1 MMDHTMTKN
10 PVSIPH
16 FICPAEALR
25 RAEKEAADSLG
36 LTLFELMRRAGEAA
50 FQLARSRYPDSQNWL
65 ILCGHGNNGGDG
77 YVVARLAQAEGIEVT
92 LLALESEVRGV
103 DYINAEQRLRAL
115 ILHFVQEYSQATHAH
130 RVLTESVRYLEG
142 EDKQRVLDKE
152 RALVA
157 GFSEMLIEIRP
168 DLEKAGLSKALTML
182 LFGMMNW
189 MFTWLRSGG
198 ALDHEDMAPIVADL
212 FLGGIGAVK
221 TPISKAEKKL
231 AQK

>member
-1 MMDHTMTKN
+1 MARGRAAGYDDQREQ
-10 PVSIPH
+10 ILQQ
-16 FICPAEALR
+16 AAALF
-25 RAEKEAADSLG
+25 ASQGYAATS
-36 LTLFELMRRAGEAA
+36 MNA
-50 FQLARSRYPDSQNWL
+50 
-65 ILCGHGNNGGDG
+65 
-77 YVVARLAQAEGIEVT
+77 VAQACGLSKPTIYHYFRDKYALLLEICDAHLT
-92 LLALESEVRGV
+92 RLLALEREVKGV
-103 DYINAEQRLRAL
+103 GYLNAEQRLRDL

-130 RVLTESVRYLEG
+130 RVLTESLRYLEG
-142 EDKQRVLDKE
+142 EDKQQVLDKE

-168 DLEKAGLSKALTML
+168 DLKKAGLSKALTML

-221 TPISKAEKKL
+221 TPISKIEKKL

>member
-1 MMDHTMTKN
+1 MARGRAAGYDDQREQ
-10 PVSIPH
+10 ILQQ
-16 FICPAEALR
+16 AAALF
-25 RAEKEAADSLG
+25 ASQGYAATS
-36 LTLFELMRRAGEAA
+36 MNA
-50 FQLARSRYPDSQNWL
+50 
-65 ILCGHGNNGGDG
+65 
-77 YVVARLAQAEGIEVT
+77 VAQACGLSKPTIYHYFRDKYALLLEICDAHLT
-92 LLALESEVRGV
+92 RLLALEREVRGV
-103 DYINAEQRLRAL
+103 DYLNTEQRLRDL

-142 EDKQRVLDKE
+142 EDKQQVLDKE

-157 GFSEMLIEIRP
+157 GFSEMLIQIRP

>member
-1 MMDHTMTKN
+1 MARGRAAGYDDQREQ
-10 PVSIPH
+10 ILQQ
-16 FICPAEALR
+16 AAALF
-25 RAEKEAADSLG
+25 ASQGYAATS
-36 LTLFELMRRAGEAA
+36 MNA
-50 FQLARSRYPDSQNWL
+50 
-65 ILCGHGNNGGDG
+65 
-77 YVVARLAQAEGIEVT
+77 VAQACGLSKPTIYHYFRDKYALLLEICDAHLT
-92 LLALESEVRGV
+92 RLLALEREVRGV
-103 DYINAEQRLRAL
+103 DYLNTEQRLRDL

-157 GFSEMLIEIRP
+157 GFSEMLIEIRS

-221 TPISKAEKKL
+221 TPISKAEKML

>member
-1 MMDHTMTKN
+1 MARGRAAGYDDQREQ
-10 PVSIPH
+10 ILQQ
-16 FICPAEALR
+16 AAALF
-25 RAEKEAADSLG
+25 ASQGYAATS
-36 LTLFELMRRAGEAA
+36 MNA
-50 FQLARSRYPDSQNWL
+50 
-65 ILCGHGNNGGDG
+65 
-77 YVVARLAQAEGIEVT
+77 VAQACGLSKPTIYHYFRDKYALLLEICDAHLT
-92 LLALESEVRGV
+92 RLLALEREVRGV
-103 DYINAEQRLRAL
+103 DYLNTEQRLRDL

-157 GFSEMLIEIRP
+157 GFSEMLIQIRP

>member
-1 MMDHTMTKN
+1 MARGRAAGYDDQREQ
-10 PVSIPH
+10 ILQQ
-16 FICPAEALR
+16 AAALF
-25 RAEKEAADSLG
+25 ASQGYAATS
-36 LTLFELMRRAGEAA
+36 MNA
-50 FQLARSRYPDSQNWL
+50 
-65 ILCGHGNNGGDG
+65 
-77 YVVARLAQAEGIEVT
+77 VAQACGLSKPTIYHYFRDKYALLLEICDAHLT
-92 LLALESEVRGV
+92 RLLALEREVRGV
-103 DYINAEQRLRAL
+103 DYLNAEQRLRDL

-142 EDKQRVLDKE
+142 EDKQQVLDKE

-157 GFSEMLIEIRP
+157 GFSEMLIQIRP

-198 ALDHEDMAPIVADL
+198 VLDHEDMAPIVADL